1 MHAVGSKVLNLFIY
15 LFIFWIWNDTYTY
28 IDNNKV
34 QGKNKRSFPQNI
46 KPETKV
52 LITNVNFHFKTKQ
65 PYFGKYMRSSRP
77 RQPSSDHQNFTRSI
91 YIKIS
96 CTIYLQLFLQRF
108 WLLSTS
114 NIIMVRVNSNYNQI
128 RIAKRS

>member
-34 QGKNKRSFPQNI
+34 QEKNERSFPQNI

-52 LITNVNFHFKTKQ
+52 LITNVNFHFQTKQ

-96 CTIYLQLFLQRF
+96 RTIYLQLFLQRF
-108 WLLSTS
+108 WLLSTI
-114 NIIMVRVNSNYNQI
+114 NIIKVRVNSNYNQI